1 LLSAGHKGGSPF
13 SKVAIDMR
21 KRLFLASIV
30 LASVAS
36 CISISL
42 AAEEVEM
49 DMDLMQNIEDT
60 NKSLSSNIA
69 QEKVTESKTDAQ
81 ALDSMFAI
89 VETHFVKKGDAENA
103 VDLAKKSRTLATTI
117 IQSVDAKNFESATNS
132 ATELSRAC
140 RSCHTFYKKE

>member
-1 LLSAGHKGGSPF
+1 
-13 SKVAIDMR
+13 MR
-21 KRLFLASIV
+21 KRLLLGPFLLASSIN
-30 LASVAS
+30 LISFSVT
-36 CISISL
+36 
-42 AAEEVEM
+42 AEETEM

-69 QEKVTESKTDAQ
+69 QAKVSESKTDAQ

-103 VDLAKKSRTLATTI
+103 VELAQKSRSLATNI
-117 IQSVDAKNFESATNS
+117 IQSVDSKNFESATNS

>member
-1 LLSAGHKGGSPF
+1 
-13 SKVAIDMR
+13 MR
-21 KRLFLASIV
+21 KRLLVASIFLASS
-30 LASVAS
+30 ASF
-36 CISISL
+36 ISL
-42 AAEEVEM
+42 SVTAQDVEM

-69 QEKVTESKTDAQ
+69 LQKAADSKADAK
-81 ALDSMFAI
+81 ALDDMFAI

-103 VDLAKKSRTLATTI
+103 VDLAKKSRTLASDI
-117 IQSVDAKNFESATNS
+117 IKSVDANNFESANNS

>member
-1 LLSAGHKGGSPF
+1 
-13 SKVAIDMR
+13 
-21 KRLFLASIV
+21 
-30 LASVAS
+30 
-36 CISISL
+36 
-42 AAEEVEM
+42 M

-69 QEKVTESKTDAQ
+69 QEKVSESKTDAQ

-89 VETHFVKKGDAENA
+89 VETHFTKKGDAENA
-103 VDLAKKSRTLATTI
+103 VELAKKSRTLATNI
-117 IQSVDAKNFESATNS
+117 IQSVDSKNFESATNS

>member
-1 LLSAGHKGGSPF
+1 
-13 SKVAIDMR
+13 MR
-21 KRLFLASIV
+21 KRLLLAHLLLASSIN
-30 LASVAS
+30 LLSFSVTAD
-36 CISISL
+36 
-42 AAEEVEM
+42 ETEM

-69 QEKVTESKTDAQ
+69 QEKVSESKTDAQ

-103 VDLAKKSRTLATTI
+103 VELAKKSRSLATNI
-117 IQSVDAKNFESATNS
+117 IQSVDSKNFESATNS

>member
-1 LLSAGHKGGSPF
+1 LL
-13 SKVAIDMR
+13 VASI
-21 KRLFLASIV
+21 FLASS
-30 LASVAS
+30 ASF
-36 CISISL
+36 ISL
-42 AAEEVEM
+42 SVTAQDVEM

-69 QEKVTESKTDAQ
+69 LQKAADSKADAK
-81 ALDSMFAI
+81 ALDDMFAI

-103 VDLAKKSRTLATTI
+103 VDLAKKSRTLASDI
-117 IQSVDAKNFESATNS
+117 IKSVDANNFESANNS

>member
-1 LLSAGHKGGSPF
+1 
-13 SKVAIDMR
+13 
-21 KRLFLASIV
+21 
-30 LASVAS
+30 
-36 CISISL
+36 
-42 AAEEVEM
+42 M

-69 QEKVTESKTDAQ
+69 LQKAADSKADAK
-81 ALDSMFAI
+81 ALDDMFAI

-103 VDLAKKSRTLATTI
+103 VDLAKKSRTLASDI
-117 IQSVDAKNFESATNS
+117 IKSVDANNFESANNS

>member
-1 LLSAGHKGGSPF
+1 
-13 SKVAIDMR
+13 MR
-21 KRLFLASIV
+21 KRLLLAHLLFASSASLASIFV
-30 LASVAS
+30 T
-36 CISISL
+36 
-42 AAEEVEM
+42 AEEAEL

-69 QEKVTESKTDAQ
+69 QEKISESKTDAQ

-103 VDLAKKSRTLATTI
+103 VELAKKSRTLATNI
-117 IQSVDAKNFESATNS
+117 IQSVDSKNFESATNS

>member
-1 LLSAGHKGGSPF
+1 
-13 SKVAIDMR
+13 MR
-21 KRLFLASIV
+21 KRLLLAHLLFASSVSLASIFV
-30 LASVAS
+30 T
-36 CISISL
+36 
-42 AAEEVEM
+42 AEEAEL

-69 QEKVTESKTDAQ
+69 QEKISESKTDAQ

-103 VDLAKKSRTLATTI
+103 VELAKKSRTLATNI
-117 IQSVDAKNFESATNS
+117 IQSVDSKNFESATNS